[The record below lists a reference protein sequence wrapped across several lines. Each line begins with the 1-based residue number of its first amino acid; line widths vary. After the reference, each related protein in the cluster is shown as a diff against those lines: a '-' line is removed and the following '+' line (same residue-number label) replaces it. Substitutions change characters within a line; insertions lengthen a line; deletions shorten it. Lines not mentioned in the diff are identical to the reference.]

1 MKLNEKIAECR
12 KRMGLSQEELAARI
26 GVSRQAVSKW
36 EVGDAVPEVDKI
48 LALANIFDISTDELL
63 GHMHEEK
70 EDAAQE
76 DGFSVRAE
84 AFEQGARG
92 NDELPRGLR
101 LFSRA
106 VRKWGHV
113 AGYIVALRGLGVAAV
128 GCLARWMFGRMFS
141 LTVNTGMESMIVM
154 GDGFSADITGDMFPS
169 FMAPDP
175 FDAMSSIPL
184 TFANIII
191 LLGVLMILGGLALA
205 WYLKK
210 KAAEN

>member
-1 MKLNEKIAECR
+1 
-12 KRMGLSQEELAARI
+12 
-26 GVSRQAVSKW
+26 
-36 EVGDAVPEVDKI
+36 
-48 LALANIFDISTDELL
+48 
-63 GHMHEEK
+63 
-70 EDAAQE
+70 
-76 DGFSVRAE
+76 
-84 AFEQGARG
+84 
-92 NDELPRGLR
+92 
-101 LFSRA
+101 
-106 VRKWGHV
+106 
-113 AGYIVALRGLGVAAV
+113 
-128 GCLARWMFGRMFS
+128 MFS

-154 GDGFSADITGDMFPS
+154 GNGFSADITGDMFPS